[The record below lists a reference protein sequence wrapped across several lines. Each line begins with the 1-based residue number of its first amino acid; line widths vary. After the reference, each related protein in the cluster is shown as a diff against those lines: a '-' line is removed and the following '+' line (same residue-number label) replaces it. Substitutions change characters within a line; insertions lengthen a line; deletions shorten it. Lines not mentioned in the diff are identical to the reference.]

1 MGSARREI
9 KIVAG
14 IALLAVSVAVAAA
27 VFLSTNLTGK
37 VDVQRTA
44 ARELREQVATL
55 NDDVEAVQ
63 EKMEDADT
71 ANASLKGG
79 YKQCQK
85 ALELTEEFVIALFDI
100 GPEASDAEYQ
110 AVEDLG
116 HKIDKASG
124 ICLATRVD
132 LVDTY

>member
-1 MGSARREI
+1 MGSARSEI

-27 VFLSTNLTGK
+27 VFLSTNLSGQ
-37 VDVQRTA
+37 VDRHRSSA
-44 ARELREQVATL
+44 HELGERVATL
-55 NDDVEAVQ
+55 NDDVDAMQ

-100 GPEASDAEYQ
+100 GPASSDAEYQ

-116 HKIDKASG
+116 RKIDKASG